1 MTANLQI
8 VLAVIGVFIVA
19 VIYLLSRWQDRKRF
33 PWNRPAGSVDRAA
46 RRDAPVL
53 DDRGAGFAQHEIPLL
68 NIPTSADSDETP
80 LGESEAAAEQS
91 DAWHAETDESLAN
104 VSRLGSGAPASSSR
118 RAPVPS
124 NSHDVEGFVRLSQID
139 YWVKITGDRD
149 VGRESVLAIYRA
161 GVGEFTRTHS
171 IHGLKMPEKAW
182 RDLEQETED
191 SRFGDLVATIQLADR
206 TGAISNLE
214 MTRFS
219 ALVSRLSEG
228 TGREFTFMTTVE
240 NAFAQAAAIAKFV
253 TRFDC
258 VFAVTVR
265 PESQSAE
272 PFQGA
277 AIDRCALQMG
287 LERDGERY
295 YSRFKIVG
303 KSRVSLYSLADMSET
318 GQFDFDDMKSF
329 STRDLIFFTRP
340 AVNRSPGAVF
350 AEMVDTAKSF
360 AARNKGVVSLPGYD
374 DFTQEGIEE
383 TRKSIEQLAEEMA
396 RLGIPAGSDEAARIF

>member
-1 MTANLQI
+1 MTPNLQI
-8 VLAVIGVFIVA
+8 VLAIIGVFIVA
-19 VIYLLSRWQDRKRF
+19 VIYLLSRWQNRKRF
-33 PWNRPAGSVDRAA
+33 RWNRPAGSVDRAA

-53 DDRGAGFAQHEIPLL
+53 DDLAAGFAQNEIPLL
-68 NIPTSADSDETP
+68 HIPTPADAEEAP
-80 LGESEAAAEQS
+80 LDESEAVAERADVRDADAAA
-91 DAWHAETDESLAN
+91 DDPPAD
-104 VSRLGSGAPASSSR
+104 APAPPAR
-118 RAPVPS
+118 
-124 NSHDVEGFVRLSQID
+124 HDIDGFSRLSQID
-139 YWVKITGDRD
+139 YWVKITGERD

-161 GVGEFTRTHS
+161 GAAEFTRTHS
-171 IHGLKMPEKAW
+171 IHGIKMPERAW
-182 RDLEQETED
+182 RDLEQEAED

-214 MTRFS
+214 MSRFS

-228 TGREFTFMTTVE
+228 TGRQFTFMTTVE
-240 NAFAQAAAIAKFV
+240 NAFAQAAAIAKFADK
-253 TRFDC
+253 FDC
-258 VFAVTVR
+258 VFTVTVR
-265 PESQSAE
+265 PQSRDRDQGTE

-287 LERDGERY
+287 LERDGDRY
-295 YSRFKIVG
+295 YSRFKTVG

-318 GQFDFDDMKSF
+318 GRFDFDDMKSF
-329 STRDLIFFTRP
+329 STHDLIFFTRP

-360 AARNKGVVSLPGYD
+360 AARNKGVVSLPGHD

-396 RLGIPAGSDEAARIF
+396 QLGIPAGSDEAARIF